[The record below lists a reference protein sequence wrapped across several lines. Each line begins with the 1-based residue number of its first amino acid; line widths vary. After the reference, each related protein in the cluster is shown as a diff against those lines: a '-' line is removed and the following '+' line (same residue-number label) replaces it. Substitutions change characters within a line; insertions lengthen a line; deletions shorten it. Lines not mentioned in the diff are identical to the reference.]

1 MTPICDSRA
10 KLGEGAE
17 VVFSLGALCFLPERT
32 PATDRL
38 GEAPSPL
45 VRFLNAVLTAF
56 SAREP

>member
-1 MTPICDSRA
+1 MCDGRA

-38 GEAPSPL
+38 GD
-45 VRFLNAVLTAF
+45 AF
-56 SAREP
+56 AAGTLLECCFDCPFRK